1 MNPRQIFV
9 FAPIDDYSAQFIIQQ
24 LLSLDRDSNDEI
36 TMFINSGGGYVS
48 SMFSIIDTM
57 NIVKSPIRTVVM
69 GIAASAAAAI
79 AACGDTRL
87 ITQNSQYMLHEVSS
101 MTYGSMSSMAEDMQ
115 QSLNQQNKMISILA
129 AKTKQNPDTIK
140 NTITKT
146 DKFFSATEAVNFG
159 LADKIIQDQEAQVL
173 KLSEP
178 INVEGYEISQVDR
191 EVQLLREGE
200 FHHPAYGEVLITS
213 VHLDLMKSNFDANIR
228 GIDISIDYTHD
239 NEAGENPAACWIKN
253 LEVRKNKDGKG
264 KGLFAKVEFTPKG
277 QQLVSEKVY
286 KYSSADFAIDYIDQD
301 GKHHPY
307 VLRGGTLT
315 NRPFIKGMNPI
326 KLSEYKHKEN
336 NLMNKD
342 EMLAALKVQGIDV
355 ASLQV
360 QNSSL
365 TQENVSLKRQVSDL
379 SALPAQKDVEIKT
392 LKDQLATSAKK
403 MVDDAKEAAFLK
415 LVKDG
420 KAIPA
425 QKEGI
430 LNTFETAEKMETFYK
445 DSPVVVKLREDGSP
459 EEGDDQTLSAAEE
472 AVVKSGRLTR
482 EEVIAGR
489 APAKKEKNKTKK
501 K

>member
-1 MNPRQIFV
+1 
-9 FAPIDDYSAQFIIQQ
+9 
-24 LLSLDRDSNDEI
+24 
-36 TMFINSGGGYVS
+36 
-48 SMFSIIDTM
+48 
-57 NIVKSPIRTVVM
+57 
-69 GIAASAAAAI
+69 
-79 AACGDTRL
+79 
-87 ITQNSQYMLHEVSS
+87 
-101 MTYGSMSSMAEDMQ
+101 
-115 QSLNQQNKMISILA
+115 
-129 AKTKQNPDTIK
+129 
-140 NTITKT
+140 
-146 DKFFSATEAVNFG
+146 
-159 LADKIIQDQEAQVL
+159 
-173 KLSEP
+173 
-178 INVEGYEISQVDR
+178 
-191 EVQLLREGE
+191 
-200 FHHPAYGEVLITS
+200 
-213 VHLDLMKSNFDANIR
+213 
-228 GIDISIDYTHD
+228 
-239 NEAGENPAACWIKN
+239 
-253 LEVRKNKDGKG
+253 
-264 KGLFAKVEFTPKG
+264 
-277 QQLVSEKVY
+277 
-286 KYSSADFAIDYIDQD
+286 
-301 GKHHPY
+301 
-307 VLRGGTLT
+307 
-315 NRPFIKGMNPI
+315 
-326 KLSEYKHKEN
+326 
-336 NLMNKD
+336 MNKD